1 MVNQQLGNPLVRAAV
16 RTVLTGGALVATFG
30 LAHAQQAQT
39 NAQPTDAQ
47 QSNTHQAKSS
57 KQTSD
62 QQILLAQTT
71 AAPAALAAPP
81 TSSAALQLQE
91 VVVTGSRIATPN
103 QTAISPVQ
111 FVGAKQFAQVGAT
124 RVEDVLNKLPQVFA
138 DQNGTSINGGVGIS
152 TIDLRGLGA
161 ARTLVLVNGERLPY
175 GDTATGVPGADINM
189 IPPALIE
196 NVQILT
202 GGASAQYGA
211 DAVAGVVNFKLMDN
225 FQGVKLV
232 ANGGG
237 YFHSNNNDQGVEDAI
252 NTFNASGLGFFQ
264 PAPSSVATGATKAL
278 TFIAGINTPDNK
290 GNATFYAAY
299 RNTAKAVQSEY
310 SYSACS
316 LGSGYAPD
324 NQFSC
329 AGSHTAYPGTFQ
341 ELTLGATPNLSGRN
355 TVGAGGAVLPLS
367 AEPEFNFGPL
377 NYFQAPQE
385 TWNAGAFLHYTF
397 NEHATVYADTM
408 FMSNDSRLQIAQGGD
423 FNANLAVNC
432 TNPFLST
439 AQVNAWC
446 DGSTTLPGGGAA
458 FTNQTFATTT
468 TFPDGVTYTP
478 KVDPV
483 TGAITNPSRTLL
495 IGYRNVPGQDRV
507 SEPKHQ
513 EWRMSVGVKGAITDN
528 WTYDVSYQY
537 SQMTEQTTSTGDLSK
552 TKMGYA
558 LDVVNGPNGPECAV
572 TAAGNTTG
580 LANGCVPWNIFSP
593 GQVTPA
599 MESYLGITGI
609 TLGEIKQHIVDSNF
623 TGDLSQ
629 YVQLPTAHSGL
640 QIAAGTEYIDW
651 NLVTTPDVTT
661 LTADEGGSGGVTNAV
676 AGSIESFSEY
686 LEARLPLIQDKPFA
700 KSLTMDDVIRHSHY
714 STGFS
719 TNTYTLGLAWQPIQD
734 VRLRGTF
741 TRAVRAPNITEL
753 FGPASVGLD
762 GTTDPCVG
770 TTPRFTA
777 AQCAREGVSAS
788 QYGTLIANSA
798 GQYNGLVGG
807 NTGLKPETAITK
819 SFGIQ
824 FTPSFLQN
832 FSASIDYYDIKI
844 SGIIRGI
851 GANTVVNDCGNQ
863 DLFCNDIHRD
873 QFGSLW
879 LTNNGF
885 VTDTLQNVGVLEEKG
900 IDVQLNY
907 AFDMGR
913 WGRLDAS
920 LTGTHIQ
927 NFIITPIQDLPS
939 SSFDCAGY
947 YGGTCSAP
955 PVGAPLFGWRH
966 DMQVT
971 WLTPFRSL
979 SVTAGWRYLSG
990 TDVDTL
996 NPNPNVGTPGATVAN
1011 GGVSGTDAH
1020 IPAYNYLDLS
1030 LGYQVLEA
1038 VQVRLGVNN
1047 LMDKS
1052 PPVIGASDAPTTPFY
1067 NGNTLPGTY
1076 DWGGRYVFGE
1086 IDVQF

>member
-1 MVNQQLGNPLVRAAV
+1 MVNNSLGNPLVRAAV

-39 NAQPTDAQ
+39 GAQPTDAQ
-47 QSNTHQAKSS
+47 QNSTHQTKSS
-57 KQTSD
+57 KQTDD
-62 QQILLAQTT
+62 QQILLAQA
-71 AAPAALAAPP
+71 AAPSAAVAAPP
-81 TSSAALQLQE
+81 TSSASLQLQE

-111 FVGAKQFAQVGAT
+111 FVGAKSFEQVGAT

-138 DQNGTSINGGVGIS
+138 DQNGTSINGGVGTS

-161 ARTLVLVNGERLPY
+161 ARTLVLVNGERMPY
-175 GDTATGVPGADINM
+175 GDTGVPGADVNM

-211 DAVAGVVNFKLMDN
+211 DAVAGVVNFKLLDN

-252 NTFNASGLGFFQ
+252 NTFNASGKGFFQ

-290 GNATFYAAY
+290 GNATFYASY
-299 RNTAKAVQSEY
+299 RNTAKAVQKQY

-316 LGSGYAPD
+316 LGSGFAPE
-324 NQFSC
+324 NVFHC
-329 AGSHTAYPGTFQ
+329 AGSHTAYPGTFNFFGHG
-341 ELTLGATPNLSGRN
+341 TSVSN
-355 TVGAGGAVLPLS
+355 TVGPGGTILPLS
-367 AEPEFNFGPL
+367 AEPEFNFGPF
-377 NYFQAPQE
+377 NFFQAPQE
-385 TWNAGAFLHYTF
+385 TWNAGAFLHYEF
-397 NEHATVYADTM
+397 NEHATVYANTM
-408 FMSNDSRLQIAQGGD
+408 FMSNDSKLQIAPGGD
-423 FNANLAVNC
+423 FFGNLAVSC
-432 TNPFLST
+432 DNPFLST
-439 AQVNAWC
+439 AQVNLWC
-446 DGSTTLPGGGAA
+446 DGSDAHG
-458 FTNQTFATTT
+458 TFATQAFPNGAGP
-468 TFPDGVTYTP
+468 FPDGVTYAP
-478 KVDPV
+478 GD
-483 TGAITNPSRTLL
+483 SRNLL
-495 IGYRNVPGQDRV
+495 IGFRNVPGGDRV
-507 SEPKHQ
+507 AEPKHQ
-513 EWRMSVGVKGAITDN
+513 DWRMSVGVKGAITDN
-528 WTYDVSYQY
+528 WTYDLSYQY
-537 SQMTEQTTSTGDLSK
+537 SQMTEQTISTGDLSK

-558 LDVVNGPNGPECAV
+558 LDVVNVLNGNIVPKGTPGATPECAV
-572 TAAGNTTG
+572 TQEGNTTG
-580 LANGCVPWNIFSP
+580 LAAGCVPWNIFSP

-599 MESYLGITGI
+599 MENYLGITGI
-609 TLGEIKQHIVDSNF
+609 TLGEIKQHIIDSNF

-651 NLVTTPDVTT
+651 NLTQTPDVTT
-661 LTADEGGSGGVTNAV
+661 ATADEGGSGGVTQNISGA
-676 AGSIESFSEY
+676 IQSFSEY
-686 LEARLPLIQDKPFA
+686 VEARLPILQDMPLA
-700 KSLTMDDVIRHSHY
+700 KSLTTDDSIRHSHY
-714 STGFS
+714 ASGFS
-719 TNTYTLGLAWQPIQD
+719 TNTYSLGLAWQPIQD
-734 VRLRGTF
+734 VRFRGTF

-753 FGPASVGLD
+753 FAASQVALD
-762 GTTDPCVG
+762 GTQDPCAG
-770 TTPRFTA
+770 ATPKFTA
-777 AQCAREGVSAS
+777 AQCALEGVSGAR
-788 QYGTLIANSA
+788 YGHIISNSA
-798 GQYNGLVGG
+798 GQYNGLIGG
-807 NTGLKPETAITK
+807 NTGLQPETAITK
-819 SFGIQ
+819 SVGVQ
-824 FTPSFLQN
+824 LNPRFLPN
-832 FSASIDYYDIKI
+832 FSASIDYYDIRI

-851 GANTVVNDCGNQ
+851 GANTVVNDCGTQ
-863 DLFCNDIHRD
+863 GLFCNLIHRD

-879 LTNNGF
+879 LTTNGF
-885 VTDTLQNVGVLEEKG
+885 VTDTLQNVGQLEQKG

-913 WGRLDAS
+913 FGRLDAS

-939 SSFDCAGY
+939 SSFDCAGF

-955 PVGAPLFGWRH
+955 PVGAPLFAWRH

-971 WLTPFRSL
+971 WLTPLRSL

-990 TDVDTL
+990 ADVDTL
-996 NPNPNVGTPGATVAN
+996 NPNPNVGTPGATIAN
-1011 GGVSGTDAH
+1011 GQVSSTDAH
-1020 IPAYNYLDLS
+1020 IPAFNYLDMS
-1030 LGYQVLEA
+1030 LAYQVFDA

-1052 PPVIGASDAPTTPFY
+1052 PPVIGATDGPTTPFY

-1076 DWGGRYVFGE
+1076 DWGGRFVFGE